1 MIKAMPNAEH
11 RAYRKNLSSHGLI
24 YLGFEELPIKMVNL
38 SLSGFLAELRD
49 TGADLFQRLQVAPR
63 IDIFLPDMRVAGE
76 AEVVRVES
84 LDSGLLIGIEFRK
97 LSYDIDN
104 LLYNRRAYRKRMNTL
119 GEIQV
124 DDVECVFTTQ
134 NVSVDGL
141 MARIARIVRL
151 EPGRRLAF
159 SFKDPDIQGEADVVW
174 VDHDEQSTWLGLKYV
189 YLERDF
195 IPGVPRFVKD
205 DTFQPGSSRSRL
217 RAVQ

>member
-1 MIKAMPNAEH
+1 MIKAIPNPEH

-24 YLGFEELPIKMVNL
+24 YLGFEELPIKLINL
-38 SLSGFLAELRD
+38 SLSGFLAELTT
-49 TGADLFQRLQVAPR
+49 TGSDLFQRLQVAPR
-63 IDIFLPDMRVAGE
+63 VDIYLPDMRIAGE
-76 AEVVRVES
+76 AEVVRVENV
-84 LDSGLLIGIEFRK
+84 DAGLLIGIEFRQ
-97 LSYDIDN
+97 LSCDTDN
-104 LLYNRRAYRKRMNTL
+104 LLYNRRAYRKHMNTL
-119 GEIQV
+119 GEILV

-141 MARIARIVRL
+141 MARIARIIRL
-151 EPGRRLAF
+151 EPGKRLTF

-174 VDHDEQSTWLGLKYV
+174 VEHDEQSTWLGLKYT

-205 DTFQPGSSRSRL
+205 DPSQPDSLSRL

>member
-1 MIKAMPNAEH
+1 MIKALPNAEY

-24 YLGFEELPIKMVNL
+24 YLGFEELQIKVVNL
-38 SLSGFLAELRD
+38 SLSGFLAELTAAGPD
-49 TGADLFQRLQVAPR
+49 VFQRLQVAPR
-63 IDIFLPDMRVAGE
+63 IDIYLPDMRLAGE

-84 LDSGLLIGIEFRK
+84 LDAGLLIGIEFRQ
-97 LSYDIDN
+97 LSYDTDN
-104 LLYNRRAYRKRMNTL
+104 LLYSRRAYRKHINTL
-119 GEIQV
+119 GEILV

-141 MARIARIVRL
+141 MARIARIIRL
-151 EPGRRLAF
+151 EPGKRLTF

-174 VDHDEQSTWLGLKYV
+174 VEHDEQSTWLGLKYT

-205 DTFQPGSSRSRL
+205 DTTQPDSRSRL